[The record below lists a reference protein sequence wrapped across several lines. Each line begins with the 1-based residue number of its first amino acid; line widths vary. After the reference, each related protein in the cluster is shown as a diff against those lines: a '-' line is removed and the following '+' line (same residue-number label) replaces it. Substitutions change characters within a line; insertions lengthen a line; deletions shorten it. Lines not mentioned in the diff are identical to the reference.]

1 MIHNPDRVIRVRR
14 AGDNGLPSHRFLLI
28 LDLDQLPR
36 QSNAK
41 IRQIFSLIWRGFD
54 FNEEAIEKTE
64 DWLRELVSMT
74 RLVWEAAQMDRMRR
88 HVDVKPRSR
97 RPEDVMARLNNKELE
112 DAEKAAQRDYNRAV
126 RLQTYFNQERII

>member
-14 AGDNGLPSHRFLLI
+14 AGDNGLPPHRFLLI
-28 LDLDQLPR
+28 LDLDQLPQ
-36 QSNAK
+36 QSNTK
-41 IRQIFSLIWRGFD
+41 IRQIFSIIWSGFD

-64 DWLRELVSMT
+64 DWLRDLVSET
-74 RLVWEAAQMDRMRR
+74 RSILEQAKRENRLG

-112 DAEKAAQRDYNRAV
+112 NAEHEAQRNYNRAV
-126 RLQTYFNQERII
+126 RLQTYFNQERK